1 MTRYIKS
8 GTVTRVPEINSEL
21 ERIAEGQ
28 ATLLSRS
35 GDLPNEMNAPL
46 DMNNNRVLNLPEPR
60 SLLEPLRLQELS
72 NVASA
77 VSNITSEDVA
87 DIILASG
94 EVTESIQT
102 ETFTLTASQVEF
114 TTVADPREMLFF
126 VISGSSDNTIL
137 DYPTEYTYV
146 GNTVTLTRTYVAG
159 TKILGVP
166 YVNRTTVFGS
176 YAGDGFVNVL
186 DYGAVSSES
195 GAIDSTLAFEAAA
208 LAANKLTPILVPAGF
223 FRVTRDIV
231 IEGTWY
237 LVSGAEITGIGGVSP
252 TFDRDTSYL
261 TGTVFR
267 FFTPSNF
274 TTLRVGDPKYK
285 VQKLTKKSFS
295 SEIEGH
301 SDNAAGGVLG
311 TTYASA
317 RTTVDA
323 SRHALTGVAVNDVN
337 DLTGVWAGYLESYIL
352 EGTNGNSFCLESTTF
367 NANSTLNVVDTPNLT
382 VAGRQG
388 LTYNMWL
395 TTGGDSAFNETMY
408 DSTAAIGILGKE
420 GTFGAK
426 YDKGIIC
433 KNNSIE
439 SDVFCATPTN
449 LKYSWWEDKGAGDTM
464 RAYLDGDSLTS
475 DGRVKLGVYDAGTT
489 SYREAILRPD
499 SFSGADN
506 TLSLGLVTERWKEIF
521 SVNGTINTSDEREKQ
536 QVRTQSELEKLAA
549 LDCKLAIKAFKWN
562 DAVAEKG
569 EEARWHFGVMAQEV
583 ATIFATHGLNPD
595 EYGLF
600 CYDEWEAT
608 DTLEAGNRYG
618 VRYTELMMFILGAM

>member
-1 MTRYIKS
+1 MTRYTKS
-8 GTVTRVPEINSEL
+8 GTVNTIQEVNSEL
-21 ERIAEGQ
+21 ERIAAAQ
-28 ATLLSRS
+28 ALLVARDGAS
-35 GDLPNEMNAPL
+35 PNTMLAPL
-46 DMNNNRVLNLPEPR
+46 DMNANRIINLPEP
-60 SLLEPLRLQELS
+60 LTPLEPLRLLDLGD
-72 NVASA
+72 VAAA
-77 VSNITSEDVA
+77 VANITAADVA
-87 DIILASG
+87 QALIDSG
-94 EVTESIQT
+94 VVPEDIQT
-102 ETFTLTASQVEF
+102 ELFTLAAAQTVI
-114 TTVADPREMLFF
+114 TTQANPREMLFF
-126 VISGSSDNTIL
+126 VINGNTDSTIL
-137 DYPTEYTYV
+137 SYPADYTYV
-146 GNTVTLTRTYVAG
+146 STTVTLARTYPAG
-159 TKILGVP
+159 AKILAVP
-166 YVNRTTVFGS
+166 YVNRTTIFGS

-186 DYGAVSSES
+186 DYGAVDDPS
-195 GAIDSTLAFEAAA
+195 GTTDQTLAFEAAA
-208 LAANKLTPILVPAGF
+208 IAANKLTPILVPAGF
-223 FRVTRDIV
+223 FKVTRDIA
-231 IEGTWY
+231 ISGTWY
-237 LVSGAEITGIGGVSP
+237 LVSGAEITGIGGVAP
-252 TFDRDTSYL
+252 TFDRDTSRL

-267 FFTPSNF
+267 FFRPENF

-323 SRHALTGVAVNDVN
+323 SRHALTGVAVNDIN

-382 VAGRQG
+382 VVGRQG
-388 LTYNMWL
+388 LTYNHWL
-395 TTGGDSAFNETMY
+395 TTGGDPAFGETMF

-433 KNNSIE
+433 KNDSIE

-464 RAYLDGDSLTS
+464 RSYIDGDSITS
-475 DGRVKLGVYDAGTT
+475 DGRVKLGAYNADAN
-489 SYREAILRPD
+489 SYREVILRPD

-506 TLSLGLVTERWKEIF
+506 TLSLGLVTERWTEVF
-521 SVNGTINTSDEREKQ
+521 SVNGTINTSDAREKQ
-536 QVRTQSELEKLAA
+536 QIRTQSDNEKLAA
-549 LDCKLAIKAFKWN
+549 IDCKNAIKAFKW
-562 DAVAEKG
+562 DHAVAEKG
-569 EEARWHFGVMAQEV
+569 AGARWHFGVMAQDV
-583 ATIFATHGLNPD
+583 SAIFIARGLDPE

-600 CYDEWEAT
+600 CYDTWGASEGVP
-608 DTLEAGNRYG
+608 AGNRYG